1 MEDLIQRYNDAWAS
15 RDPDAIVAL
24 HTEDTTFRYHT
35 GFEAATGKAAV
46 RQAFTD
52 LFARLPDLGL
62 KPVSLRTGSDFWVAE
77 WLMTGTAAA
86 SGAKVEVDLV
96 DVITVKGGLVASKDS
111 YVDAVSLQ
119 AQLGGET
126 RPRNRVRKV
135 DLMHLE
141 VNIIA
146 VSDVERSKQF
156 YERLGWRLDLD
167 VAPADDVRIVQFTPP
182 GSACSVTFGK
192 GITPAAPGSA
202 VAELTVS
209 DIKAAH
215 DNLVSRGID
224 ASEMWHGRAPFPPEA
239 RLSGPD
245 PEHTSYE
252 SFFSFNDPDGNTWL
266 VQEVT
271 TRLRGRV

>member
-1 MEDLIQRYNDAWAS
+1 MANCVERRPLGARVSSYSAVTRRAAFRSAVAWHSRVAGSLASFIVPRLLGSADGCDPTGQGVVVALTILRAYAPLSIRAYTPNLLDRSVKGQRPTDISHTDRLYVSKENAMEDLIQRYNDAWAS

-77 WLMTGTAAA
+77 WRMTGTAAA

-126 RPRNRVRKV
+126 RPRNGIAKV
-135 DLMHLE
+135 DMMHL
-141 VNIIA
+141 
-146 VSDVERSKQF
+146 
-156 YERLGWRLDLD
+156 
-167 VAPADDVRIVQFTPP
+167 
-182 GSACSVTFGK
+182 GS
-192 GITPAAPGSA
+192 
-202 VAELTVS
+202 
-209 DIKAAH
+209 
-215 DNLVSRGID
+215 
-224 ASEMWHGRAPFPPEA
+224 
-239 RLSGPD
+239 
-245 PEHTSYE
+245 TS
-252 SFFSFNDPDGNTWL
+252 S
-266 VQEVT
+266 
-271 TRLRGRV
+271 